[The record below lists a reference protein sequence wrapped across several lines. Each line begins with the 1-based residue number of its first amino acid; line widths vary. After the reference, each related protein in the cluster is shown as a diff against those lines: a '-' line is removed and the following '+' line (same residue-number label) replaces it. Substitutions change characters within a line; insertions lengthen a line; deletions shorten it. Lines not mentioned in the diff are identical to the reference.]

1 MEAIGKHGADIAGGT
16 DVSGLNAAAPLRG
29 RGLHSVPA
37 AASPSSAR
45 IEGTSDG
52 GAALATADL
61 RAGLMLLD
69 SAVAAA
75 EEELAA
81 ASFPEAADFAE
92 LTEQLSRRIEYL
104 QLQAAAAVERTRAE
118 AISAAEAANRAAGWT
133 TGWGN
138 EPETAAT
145 PDAQPSQAAA
155 VGSPAEAPSSA
166 DPLTVPTRAVAWSPA
181 DDGSRNTVDFLRT
194 RLRISSAEAR
204 RRLALAGDVLPR
216 TGLAGRPMPPIHE
229 ETAAALT
236 AGIISS
242 RAGTTITTALDKVR
256 HIPDPDALAKME
268 RNLTQT
274 AIENDQ
280 DFLTRIAHRWIDAL
294 DQDGTEPSEENLR
307 HRQGVFIRP
316 KRGGLYHLE
325 IHATTDQY
333 EVLTTVMNTATNPR
347 TTTPDTTSA
356 ADNNGS
362 GAGNNL
368 PDGGGND
375 SYGDGENTGSAT
387 AGSDLDAAFNSTYLP
402 DLDRRTLA
410 QQRLDGLVGASK
422 AALATGTLP
431 TTGGL
436 RPQVMVTVSYQ
447 DLLNSIQTTAAN
459 GPRYNRNRASTRP
472 TNSPAPT
479 NDTGHTTTNQPPGTP
494 GWPATGPALLPG
506 TWQVSP
512 PEPLAATTA
521 DICQTSGPESPT
533 ETGQTGDAGS
543 SPDSAT
549 GPDKR
554 PGGENQPAPANRLSG
569 INQPGIN
576 SPGINW
582 ASAGFNG
589 QPGAPTGSGTF
600 TYTGPVTASTIRK
613 IACDADIIP
622 VLLSSQGRILDIGRT
637 TRIFPP
643 HIRKALNA
651 RDQGC
656 AFPNCTIPATWCEAH
671 HITYWSQ
678 GGPTSTDNGVL
689 LCTAHHHL
697 IHKEQWKIHIKNGVP
712 WFIPPPHIDPRQQPR
727 QNHHHKT

>member
-1 MEAIGKHGADIAGGT
+1 MEAIGEHGADIAGGT

-45 IEGTSDG
+45 IEDTSDG

-61 RAGLMLLD
+61 RAGLVLLD

-155 VGSPAEAPSSA
+155 VDSPAEAPSSA
-166 DPLTVPTRAVAWSPA
+166 APLTVPARAVAWSPA

-347 TTTPDTTSA
+347 TTTPDTTSSGSNRGE
-356 ADNNGS
+356 DGNG
-362 GAGNNL
+362 NK
-368 PDGGGND
+368 DGGGND

-387 AGSDLDAAFNSTYLP
+387 AVDLDEAFNAPAPLP

-459 GPRYNRNRASTRP
+459 GPRYANRGNRQTS
-472 TNSPAPT
+472 
-479 NDTGHTTTNQPPGTP
+479 DM
-494 GWPATGPALLPG
+494 GPLADSSPG
-506 TWQVSP
+506 TWHTNA
-512 PEPLAATTA
+512 PEPQAGTDQDTWQIGAAESAFIPGTDQQTWQA
-521 DICQTSGPESPT
+521 DHSEPTPITS
-533 ETGQTGDAGS
+533 
-543 SPDSAT
+543 
-549 GPDKR
+549 
-554 PGGENQPAPANRLSG
+554 L
-569 INQPGIN
+569 
-576 SPGINW
+576 PGINW

-589 QPGAPTGSGTF
+589 QPGTPTGSGTF

-613 IACDADIIP
+613 IACDADILP
-622 VLLSSQGRILDIGRT
+622 VVLGSDSRVLDIGRT

-671 HITYWSQ
+671 HTTYWSN
-678 GGPTSTDNGVL
+678 GGTTSTDNGTL
-689 LCTAHHHL
+689 LCSHHHHL
-697 IHKEQWKIHIKNGVP
+697 IHKEQWKIHIKNGTP

-727 QNHHHKT
+727 QNHHHKS